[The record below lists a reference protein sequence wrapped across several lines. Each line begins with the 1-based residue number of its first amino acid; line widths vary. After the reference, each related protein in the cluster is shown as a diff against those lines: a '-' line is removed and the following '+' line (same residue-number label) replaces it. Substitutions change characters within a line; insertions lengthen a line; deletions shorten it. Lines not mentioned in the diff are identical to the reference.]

1 MRKYVGSM
9 ALVFLLAA
17 AGAAH
22 SAEPDRS
29 RPPVPA
35 EWVELW
41 ERFQRSLQE
50 RGGQLRDWFGGRD
63 SREGRPLISIMLNN
77 RERLG
82 LTDDQ
87 VKKIEQLRDNFERQS
102 IRNEA
107 DSRIVELDIASLLD
121 NEPVDLAK
129 LEARIREAEKLHAEL
144 RFGRIRA
151 IEQAR
156 ALLNAEQKKKLQD
169 LAPLPRPPRTPR
181 GGGSNPATTE

>member
-1 MRKYVGSM
+1 MRKHMG
-9 ALVFLLAA
+9 ALAVVFLLAA
-17 AGAAH
+17 AGAAPG
-22 SAEPDRS
+22 AEPDRS

-50 RGGQLRDWFGGRD
+50 RGDQLRDWFGGRD

-107 DSRIVELDIASLLD
+107 DSRIVELDIAALLD
-121 NEPVDLAK
+121 SEPVDLAK
-129 LEARIREAEKLHAEL
+129 VEAKIREAEKQRAEL
-144 RFGRIRA
+144 RFARIRA

-169 LAPLPRPPRTPR
+169 LAPLPRPPRTAR
-181 GGGSNPATTE
+181 GGSNPATTE